1 MSPRPPFGRP
11 GSGGRRLGTGLA
23 LAGLY
28 LVVAATSFH
37 LGLLPIAPVLD
48 GLGPPPPYQ
57 WVHPPPDRVRDNKPP
72 SAGSGTIPFTA
83 SGVAGSVT
91 TPDGQAQV
99 LLENNALPRLPGQS
113 SVSIT
118 MVPKDAASYGPP
130 PSGGYRYDSNAYD
143 IAAFY
148 EPSNRPVVSIT
159 AVVVLTYAT
168 SADRV
173 IQQAGS
179 QWTFL
184 SATSAGNNQL
194 FASVTSLGVF
204 ATAVL
209 PGASPAPVRSQ
220 QGSGLLLVEVL
231 VPFAAIAAV
240 VVFLIVRRS
249 RGSAPRL

>member
-1 MSPRPPFGRP
+1 MP
-11 GSGGRRLGTGLA
+11 GRRIRAGLL

-28 LVVAATSFH
+28 VVVAATSFH

-48 GLGPPPPYQ
+48 GPSGPAPYQ
-57 WVHPPPDRVRDNKPP
+57 WVHPPPDRVRDNKAP
-72 SAGSGTIPFTA
+72 SAGSGTTQFTA
-83 SGVAGSVT
+83 SGVAGSVS
-91 TPDGQAQV
+91 TPEGQAQV
-99 LLENNALPRLPGQS
+99 LLENNALARLPGQS
-113 SVSIT
+113 AVSIT
-118 MVPKDAASYGPP
+118 LVPKDPAPYGSA

-143 IAAFY
+143 IEAFY
-148 EPSNRPVVSIT
+148 EPSNQPVVSIT

-173 IQQAGS
+173 IQRQGS
-179 QWTFL
+179 QWAFL

-209 PGASPAPVRSQ
+209 PGASPAPAQ

-231 VPFAAIAAV
+231 VPFLVILGV
-240 VVFLIVRRS
+240 VALLIVRRS
-249 RGSAPRL
+249 GRR